1 MIKFVHLTDIHF
13 SNRQSIINNKSFAPK
28 KLLQLAIDK
37 ICRIR
42 PEPDFIL
49 ISGDLTNSG
58 NLESYKLLKKNFEK
72 FKQPVFL
79 ALGNHDNRKAFNK
92 VFKNKISKEQLF
104 YDQVIGNLNLITLDT
119 SLPREVSGSLGT
131 DQLNF
136 LKNSLEKNKKLPS
149 LIMMHHPPKFSE
161 NSPDW
166 ISLDLDSTKNLYKI
180 IKDYKLVAIMCGHV
194 HVNQSNFWNNIPVII
209 SSGLYS
215 TIDFSELNETLMI
228 EGASFNI
235 CNIRENGIG
244 VSLVPLAPKGKIL
257 KKIKTRV
264 FKN

>member
-1 MIKFVHLTDIHF
+1 
-13 SNRQSIINNKSFAPK
+13 
-28 KLLQLAIDK
+28 
-37 ICRIR
+37 
-42 PEPDFIL
+42 
-49 ISGDLTNSG
+49 
-58 NLESYKLLKKNFEK
+58 
-72 FKQPVFL
+72 
-79 ALGNHDNRKAFNK
+79 
-92 VFKNKISKEQLF
+92 
-104 YDQVIGNLNLITLDT
+104 
-119 SLPREVSGSLGT
+119 
-131 DQLNF
+131 
-136 LKNSLEKNKKLPS
+136 
-149 LIMMHHPPKFSE
+149 MMHHPPKFSE

-166 ISLDLDSTKNLYKI
+166 ISLDLDTTKNLYKI

-194 HVNQSNFWNNIPVII
+194 HVNQFNFWNNIPVII

-244 VSLVPLAPKGKIL
+244 VSVVPVAPKGKIL